1 MPSLLETYLPDGKLS
16 TCFMRNPMLAI
27 VEPEADHDE
36 RRRSPQVDSGDSM
49 SGVHALDRVIGDEWP
64 TFATEADVRAF
75 ESVPYEKRIKATST
89 YEALKLGA
97 ARNPQ
102 APAILFLPNAS
113 ATDEPVRYTHE
124 QFIRRVT
131 QVANALHSLGVGP
144 RDVVSILLPLIPQAF
159 YGLFGSQAAG
169 IVNPVNSFLE
179 PGHISHILRAAKTK
193 VLIALG
199 PSEGFDIWQKVAS
212 IRHELPDLKSI
223 LVVEPWGPA
232 PEGTLSFDE
241 FIATQPSDRLLS
253 GREFHAD
260 DVAAYYHT
268 GGTTGLPQLVPLTH
282 GNQVY
287 QAWGIALMW
296 RTRPE
301 SVFLMGLP
309 LFHVGGALTHALQ
322 HLSAGGALLVLS
334 AAGWRNKNAMP
345 SVWKLI
351 DRYKIEVLA
360 AVPTVVGAILNV
372 SMEGNDLSSLRTLTG
387 GGSAVPVPVADA
399 YKHRF
404 GLEILETYGMT
415 EASSCHTISYPDRP
429 VYLGSVGHALP
440 YSRVKVVDVDERGK
454 AVRECP
460 PGKIGVV
467 TMHGPGVFSGYV
479 TGSPDAPFVEPGW
492 VNSGDLG
499 RVDSNGYLWITGRAK
514 DLVIRGGH
522 NIDPLGVEEVLYDHP
537 AVELAALVGEPD
549 AYAGELPVAYVQLK
563 AGAKAEPAELIQWV
577 ASHTPERAAVPTQL
591 YIVDNVPLTAV
602 GKVFKPALR
611 SDAAERALRRLLMP
625 ILEAE
630 GCTAEVVVGPHPK
643 LGTFASVTIGGPSTA
658 RERVLQQANAK
669 LDPLTLR
676 HGIEWDERV
685 PAHA

>member
-1 MPSLLETYLPDGKLS
+1 
-16 TCFMRNPMLAI
+16 
-27 VEPEADHDE
+27 
-36 RRRSPQVDSGDSM
+36 M
-49 SGVHALDRVIGDEWP
+49 SGVHALDRFIGDDWP
-64 TFATEADVRAF
+64 TLATEADVRAF
-75 ESVPYEKRIKATST
+75 ESVPYEDRIGASST
-89 YEALKLGA
+89 YEALQLGA
-97 ARNPQ
+97 ARDPQ

-113 ATDEPVRYTHE
+113 AADEPVRLTHA
-124 QFIRRVT
+124 QFIARVT
-131 QVANALHSLGVGP
+131 QTANALHALGVTPG
-144 RDVVSILLPLIPQAF
+144 DVVGLLLPLIPQAF
-159 YGLFGSQAAG
+159 YALFGAQAAG
-169 IVNPVNSFLE
+169 IANPVNSYLE
-179 PGHISHILRAAKTK
+179 APQIAHILQTSKAK

-199 PSEGFDIWQKVAS
+199 PAEGFDIWQKVAR
-212 IRHELPDLKSI
+212 IRGELPDLKAI
-223 LVVEPWGPA
+223 LVVEPWGP
-232 PEGTLSFDE
+232 PPDGTLSFD
-241 FIATQPSDRLLS
+241 AAVDAQPADRLAS
-253 GREFHAD
+253 GRRIGSS
-260 DVAAYYHT
+260 DVSAYYHT

-296 RTRPE
+296 RTRPG

-322 HLSAGGALLVLS
+322 HLAAGGTLLVLS

-345 SVWKLI
+345 SVWQLVE
-351 DRYKIEVLA
+351 RYRIEVLA
-360 AVPTVVGAILNV
+360 AVPTVIGAVLNV
-372 SMEGNDLSSLRTLTG
+372 SMEDIDVSSIRTLTG

-440 YSRVKVVDVDERGK
+440 YSRVRVVEVDERGK
-454 AVRECP
+454 AARDCP
-460 PGKIGVV
+460 PGRIGVV
-467 TMHGPGVFSGYV
+467 TMHGPGVFSGYA
-479 TGSPDAPFVEPGW
+479 TGAPDAPFVEPGW

-514 DLVIRGGH
+514 DLIIRGGH

-563 AGAKAEPAELIQWV
+563 AGATAEPAELVHW
-577 ASHTPERAAVPTQL
+577 AAGHTPERAAVPTQV
-591 YIVDNVPLTAV
+591 YIVASIPLTAV

-611 SDAAERALRRLLMP
+611 TDAAERAVRRKLAPVLQ
-625 ILEAE
+625 AE
-630 GCTAEVVVGPHPK
+630 GCTADVRVGPHPQH
-643 LGTFASVTIGGPSTA
+643 GTLLTVRVDGPAGA
-658 RERVLQQANAK
+658 RERVLRQVKAT

-676 HGIEWDERV
+676 NDVGWTEGATTSQGH
-685 PAHA
+685 PA